1 MERVEVGCLPIL
13 AWKLS
18 LLYTSNKLT
27 VCGGISWK
35 AGSHRAQPPSTSLMD
50 PERLVQCPYDKNHQI
65 RASRFPYHLVKC
77 KENNEK
83 IAKKLAT
90 CPYNARHRIPKEE
103 FNFHLE
109 NCENKIALDVS
120 NGASNLNMGIKEVTG
135 AQCPPSQ
142 EDWEA
147 DADKCPA
154 PLFVFGKSYSEQKK

>member
-1 MERVEVGCLPIL
+1 
-13 AWKLS
+13 
-18 LLYTSNKLT
+18 
-27 VCGGISWK
+27 
-35 AGSHRAQPPSTSLMD
+35 MD

-77 KENNEK
+77 KENNGK
-83 IAKKLAT
+83 IARKLAT

-103 FNFHLE
+103 FNSHLE

-120 NGASNLNMGIKEVTG
+120 NGATNLNMGIKEETG
-135 AQCPPSQ
+135 VQCSPSQ

-154 PLFVFGKSYSEQKK
+154 PLFVFGKR